1 MSDLEGDFRAT
12 TEDIAADAA
21 RLKDIEEEKSRLD
34 PADAR
39 AQELSEESERIARR
53 LVPKTIAERE
63 MTDEASEGPEEP
75 RSAG

>member
-21 RLKDIEEEKSRLD
+21 RLKEIEEEKSGLD

-39 AQELSEESERIARR
+39 AQALSEESEQIARR
-53 LVPKTIAERE
+53 LVPKTVAERE
-63 MTDEASEGPEEP
+63 LTDEASQSAEE
-75 RSAG
+75 AD